1 MIDPPDYKDS
11 KAAGGNPC
19 LEQTLES
26 HEMCCLVETF
36 PDNHKVLAEFKD
48 TLELALLYAKSVT
61 LGLPEQWPKS
71 AEVMARNRRIGTSMS
86 GIAQFI
92 SKRGAQRLSEWSEAG
107 YQHLRLVDQRLSKE
121 FKVNESIKLTSI
133 KPSGTVSLLA
143 GATPGI
149 HFPHSNTYI
158 RRIRLS

>member
-1 MIDPPDYKDS
+1 MVDPPDYKDI

-36 PDNHKVLAEFKD
+36 PDRHEVLAEFND

-61 LGLPEQWPKS
+61 LALPSQWPES

-92 SKRGAQRLSEWSEAG
+92 SKRGHQKFIDWSEAG
-107 YQHLRLVDQRLSKE
+107 Y
-121 FKVNESIKLTSI
+121 
-133 KPSGTVSLLA
+133 
-143 GATPGI
+143 
-149 HFPHSNTYI
+149 
-158 RRIRLS
+158 